1 MTITSV
7 DVTANVEQL
16 SVAVAVPVLAGNVLA
31 VHCIVTLAGHD
42 IEGGD
47 ASCTV
52 MI

>member
-7 DVTANVEQL
+7 DVMLNVEQL
-16 SVAVAVPVLAGNVLA
+16 SVAVAEPVAAGKVLA

-42 IEGGD
+42 IDGGEV
-47 ASCTV
+47 SCTV